1 MSPFRC
7 WALHYRPRC
16 FQVPSWRWSPAA
28 AMGFMPH
35 QCWAQ
40 PPVLPAHVM
49 SAPLRPICSL
59 PFSFTISNPP
69 RHWQHIAGTTSMRL
83 RQASAP
89 SRRYRRHAWQPD
101 IAPGLDFFIRPSL
114 LKIPLRKKYYEI
126 IHYRHRSGLRRS
138 GWFCSSRRDF
148 VPDLL
153 QGQGLRH
160 LLQRQVL
167 RVQTLQ

>member
-16 FQVPSWRWSPAA
+16 FRPPWRRWIPAA
-28 AMGFMPH
+28 APGFMPH

-59 PFSFTISNPP
+59 PFSFTISNPT
-69 RHWQHIAGTTSMRL
+69 RHWRHIAGTTSMRL

-101 IAPGLDFFIRPSL
+101 IALRLDFFIRPSL

-126 IHYRHRSGLRRS
+126 HYHSCCIRIGRCAGFR
-138 GWFCSSRRDF
+138 SSRRIE
-148 VPDLL
+148 VLDLL
-153 QGQGLRH
+153 QGLPN
-160 LLQRQVL
+160 LLQRQM
-167 RVQTLQ
+167 